1 MNEKNSINLIITIGQ
16 KEISGFLED
25 SNICIER
32 NPNPNPKQLDLFG
45 DIYAAGMSFED
56 LMQKVNK

>member
-32 NPNPNPKQLDLFG
+32 NPNPKQLDLFG
-45 DIYAAGMSFED
+45 DIYAAGMSFEE
-56 LMQKVNK
+56 LIQKVKK